1 MDANTAVPIYAN
13 PVTLTLFVLAIAA
26 FIFGVVSMIR
36 AWRIAG
42 THPPF
47 AALGRKRW
55 MMGYAALPYM
65 PQAAMLHVKRHF
77 FSTVAVAVCLLA
89 MIAVLW
95 MTRA

>member
-1 MDANTAVPIYAN
+1 MDPSTTVRIYAN
-13 PVTLTLFVLAIAA
+13 PVTLALFVLAIAA
-26 FIFGVVSMIR
+26 FIFGVVSIIR

-42 THPPF
+42 RHPAF

-55 MMGYAALPYM
+55 LMGYAALPYM
-65 PQAAMLHVKRHF
+65 PQAAMVHVKRHF
-77 FSTVAVAVCLLA
+77 FSTVAMAVCLLA